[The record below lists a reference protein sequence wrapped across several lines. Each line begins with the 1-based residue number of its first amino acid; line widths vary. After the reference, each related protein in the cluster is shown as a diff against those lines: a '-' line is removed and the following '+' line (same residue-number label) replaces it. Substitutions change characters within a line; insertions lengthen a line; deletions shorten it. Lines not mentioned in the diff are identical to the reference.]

1 MQILYLIHNTKED
14 GSTISF
20 LTLIKGIY
28 LRNNTTVHI
37 VVPKKEQISPFFLK
51 EVEKLKV
58 QIYQIYLCQSILI
71 SPRFFYHYP
80 IFWIKKYS
88 LPIRKWYSKY
98 RLNKLIKTINPD
110 IIHTNTGVLH
120 EGFEVS
126 KELNIPHVWHLREYQ
141 DLDFNLQ
148 IYPSYYSF
156 CNKLKQSHVICITKG
171 ILNHFNLQNYSKAK
185 VIYNGV
191 FSEKNYSYNRNKSNY
206 FLCASRI
213 SPEKNINQV
222 IEVFS
227 IFKKSYPNYK
237 LIIAGSGNP
246 SYIDQLKQ
254 LCKNLG
260 CENNIVFLGFVK
272 DISTYMCKAKAL
284 IVASYNEGF
293 GRMTAEACFCGCIV
307 IGKNTAGTKEILE
320 NTGGM
325 LFNNSP
331 ELEKAMETVVN
342 LSNNEYEK
350 IALSAQEKAIRS
362 YSIEN
367 YVNQVSKFYQQITS
381 K

>member
-1 MQILYLIHNTKED
+1 MKILYFIHSTIE
-14 GSTISF
+14 GGATISF
-20 LTLIKGIY
+20 LTLVKGIISHDI
-28 LRNNTTVHI
+28 TTHI
-37 VVPKKEQISPFFLK
+37 VISNKEQISPYFLSEINNLKLELHK
-51 EVEKLKV
+51 EY
-58 QIYQIYLCQSILI
+58 ICQSALVKPHSLYQYLI
-71 SPRFFYHYP
+71 Y
-80 IFWIKKYS
+80 IIKKS
-88 LPIRKWYSKY
+88 TLPIRKWYSKY
-98 RLNKLIKTINPD
+98 RLKKLVKTINPD
-110 IIHTNTGVLH
+110 IIHTNTGILH

-148 IYPSYYSF
+148 IYPSYNSF
-156 CNKLKQSHVICITKG
+156 CNKLKQSYVICITKG

-191 FSEKNYSYNRNKSNY
+191 FSEKNYSYNENKSNY

-227 IFKKSYPNYK
+227 IFKKSYPSYK